1 MRTSKNIQHT
11 MMMLGD
17 RGRCLPECAA
27 ATLAPG
33 RSAIVDALKAA
44 NGPEQRRLVISAT
57 LGTVGFDSV
66 CYWRFARTG
75 DLIRRALYVR
85 EYAAP
90 DWPEHYIR
98 QRYIEVDPRIA
109 FACQCEWPLVWDL
122 STLAD
127 MPPASGDAAA
137 ASRVRSLLDDA
148 DQAALRSGVTFGLAS
163 PRSPFQSVVSF
174 SSANES
180 REWISDRVIGQ
191 AFAVGLAL
199 HEYLL
204 AHAPPLDEDSPMKPL
219 TPTQRRI
226 LAALTQGSSDK
237 EIAELL
243 GTSAYNVDYHLRQ
256 LKRRYGAENRVH
268 LAYLAGCRDDWR
280 QAAPV
285 TPRGLPRVAVG
296 AAGLGTEPRASA
308 APA

>member
-1 MRTSKNIQHT
+1 

-27 ATLAPG
+27 STLTPG

-44 NGPEQRRLVISAT
+44 TGPEQRRLVISAT
-57 LGTVGFDSV
+57 LGTVGFDWV

-98 QRYIEVDPRIA
+98 QHYIEIDPRIA

-122 STLAD
+122 PTLAD

-148 DQAALRSGVTFGLAS
+148 DQASLRSGVTFGLAS

-204 AHAPPLDEDSPMKPL
+204 AHAPALDEDSPTKPL

-280 QAAPV
+280 QAVPV
-285 TPRGLPRVAVG
+285 TQRGFTRGTVSGVS
-296 AAGLGTEPRASA
+296 AAGLGAEPRASA